1 MVKFRMVCPDCG
13 SEILAAAPQTLVWEF
28 CSGCGSHIWD
38 LSDVLMAE
46 VAPDAMRFT
55 EIKTVMVV

>member
-1 MVKFRMVCPDCG
+1 MVKFIMVCPDCG
-13 SEILAAAPQTLVWEF
+13 AEALAASPQALVWEL

-46 VAPDAMRFT
+46 VIPDKIYFAEAKASMA
-55 EIKTVMVV
+55 V